1 MSELVLVRHG
11 ETKWSAAGR
20 HTGVTDIPLT
30 PAGEHQV
37 TQLRPLLDR
46 YCFGLVLASPRVR
59 ARRTAELLGW
69 ASPEVEP
76 DLAEWDYGGYEGQT
90 TAEISAALGRPWRIW
105 TDLVPAGATPGLG
118 PGAAHVRRGT
128 GCRARGPRALFAGAG
143 SPLAR
148 VGPASRC
155 STVTGYRFG
164 VRARLRARWASNR
177 LLGVSIGVISPARLS
192 RVAAADRVRSPSIR
206 PRNWRSTH
214 PRTTSVAAYTLRL
227 PVRLI
232 QAPARST

>member
-76 DLAEWDYGGYEGQT
+76 DLAEWDYGGMRGRRRPR
-90 TAEISAALGRPWRIW
+90 SAQRWAGHGASGRIW
-105 TDLVPAGATPGLG
+105 CRLG
-118 PGAAHVRRGT
+118 QPRVRQ
-128 GCRARGPRALFAGAG
+128 
-143 SPLAR
+143 
-148 VGPASRC
+148 
-155 STVTGYRFG
+155 
-164 VRARLRARWASNR
+164 WNR
-177 LLGVSIGVISPARLS
+177 LLSVPTGSWPGCG
-192 RVAAADRVRSPSIR
+192 
-206 PRNWRSTH
+206 PR
-214 PRTTSVAAYTLRL
+214 
-227 PVRLI
+227 
-232 QAPARST
+232 

>member
-37 TQLRPLLDR
+37 SQLRPLLDR

-90 TAEISAALGRPWRIW
+90 AAEISAALGRPWRIW
-105 TDLVPAGATPGLG
+105 TDLVPAGATPGETVEQV
-118 PGAAHVRRGT
+118 AE
-128 GCRARGPRALFAGAG
+128 RADRV
-143 SPLAR
+143 LAR
-148 VGPASRC
+148 VRP
-155 STVTGYRFG
+155 TLG
-164 VRARLRARWASNR
+164 VGRDVALVGHGHYLRVLAARWLELDPQAGA
-177 LLGVSIGVISPARLS
+177 LLSLATGSVSGLGYEHDRPVIVYWAC
-192 RVAAADRVRSPSIR
+192 RS
-206 PRNWRSTH
+206 
-214 PRTTSVAAYTLRL
+214 A
-227 PVRLI
+227 
-232 QAPARST
+232 